1 MPISLAFH
9 GHQKNLKLT
18 PKLFLPWK
26 ILSKDWHIN
35 LSYPQNPNYIW
46 FSMSLLRKRI
56 GNQEEISPPLPE
68 SPATSAPR
76 SIPRAI
82 LGTRKKGGEKEALV
96 YWQNLSP
103 AEPAWESL
111 AELKTRFFLNLW
123 ELRLQACRA
132 ASFFEEIIVNKI

>member
-1 MPISLAFH
+1 MENPFQRLAYKFELPPESKLHLVFH
-9 GHQKNLKLT
+9 V
-18 PKLFLPWK
+18 
-26 ILSKDWHIN
+26 
-35 LSYPQNPNYIW
+35 
-46 FSMSLLRKRI
+46 SLLRKRI

-123 ELRLQACRA
+123 ELRLQACQA

>member
-1 MPISLAFH
+1 MDTRKISSSLPNCFCHGKSFPKIGTVACKFELPPESKLHLVFH
-9 GHQKNLKLT
+9 V
-18 PKLFLPWK
+18 
-26 ILSKDWHIN
+26 
-35 LSYPQNPNYIW
+35 
-46 FSMSLLRKRI
+46 SLLRKRI

-82 LGTRKKGGEKEALV
+82 LETRKKGGEKEALV

-123 ELRLQACRA
+123 ELRLQACQA